1 MTSKYSFKVIPRSRL
16 AETVENH
23 IRKLILQGD
32 IKPGHKLP
40 TEEEIGRQFGVSI
53 VTVREAVRGLEV
65 LGLIEKRKGKNGGI
79 FVTEVNIS
87 PFKDAVGT
95 YLRAKNLTS
104 ADIAQLRLII
114 EPAAT
119 EIATSQVTVDE
130 IAAIEKNLLV
140 CEERIKR
147 KSLELSK
154 KDFWYVEER
163 NVEFHRLLAEATHN
177 PVIALTMDYVL
188 DIVLNFKK
196 NTIQP
201 ETRFC
206 VETSVAHREILDLV
220 RSNQPQKAR
229 AAMIDHLNEVGRY
242 LTCVEVDKGGLPGVD
257 HENHEIA
264 SGNPFG
270 LHRDL
275 VS

>member
-1 MTSKYSFKVIPRSRL
+1 MINKYSFKVIPRGRL

-32 IKPGHKLP
+32 IKPGDKLP
-40 TEEEIGRQFGVSI
+40 TEEEIGKQFGVSI

-65 LGLIEKRKGKNGGI
+65 LGLVEKRKGKNGGI
-79 FVTEVNIS
+79 FVTEITIN

-95 YLRAKNLTS
+95 YLRSKNLTS

-114 EPAAT
+114 EPSAI

-130 IAAIEKNLLV
+130 IAAIEKNIV
-140 CEERIKR
+140 ICEERIKR
-147 KSLELSK
+147 RSPDLSK
-154 KDFWYVEER
+154 KDFWYVEEQ

-177 PVIALTMDYVL
+177 PVIALTMDYAL

-196 NTIQP
+196 NMLQP

-206 VETSVAHREILDLV
+206 VETTEAHRHILGLM
-220 RSNQPQKAR
+220 RSNQPERAR
-229 AAMIDHLNEVGRY
+229 SAMIDHLNQVDGYLAKVEAGR
-242 LTCVEVDKGGLPGVD
+242 
-257 HENHEIA
+257 NA
-264 SGNPFG
+264 PFG
-270 LHRDL
+270 AE
-275 VS
+275 VPA

>member
-1 MTSKYSFKVIPRSRL
+1 VANKYSFKVIPRSRL
-16 AETVENH
+16 TETVENH

-32 IKPGHKLP
+32 IKPGDKLP
-40 TEEEIGRQFGVSI
+40 TEEEIGKQFGVSI
-53 VTVREAVRGLEV
+53 VTVREAIRGLEV

-79 FVTEVNIS
+79 FVTEININ

-95 YLRAKNLTS
+95 YLRSKNLTS
-104 ADIAQLRLII
+104 SDIAQLRLII

-119 EIATSQVTVDE
+119 EIATSQVTIDE
-130 IAAIEKNLLV
+130 IAAIEKNIVV

-147 KSLELSK
+147 RSQDLSR

-196 NTIQP
+196 NTLQVD
-201 ETRFC
+201 TRFC
-206 VETSVAHREILDLV
+206 IETTEAHRDILTLV
-220 RSNQPQKAR
+220 RSDQPGKAK
-229 AAMIDHLNEVGRY
+229 AAMIEHLSEVDSYLAKVEVG
-242 LTCVEVDKGGLPGVD
+242 KHGL
-257 HENHEIA
+257 
-264 SGNPFG
+264 SGTDRPSS
-270 LHRDL
+270 R
-275 VS
+275 VATRKP